1 MQLEKEFKFTILSKV
16 YLDYSIVTLMEQLTV
31 IIESCESPLRNML
44 TMIREMKSLI
54 FFDVKNHNVTSFNMN
69 LRL

>member
-16 YLDYSIVTLMEQLTV
+16 YHDYSIVTLTEPLTV

-44 TMIREMKSLI
+44 SMIREMKSLI
-54 FFDVKNHNVTSFNMN
+54 FFGVNNHNVTSFNMN
-69 LRL
+69 LQL